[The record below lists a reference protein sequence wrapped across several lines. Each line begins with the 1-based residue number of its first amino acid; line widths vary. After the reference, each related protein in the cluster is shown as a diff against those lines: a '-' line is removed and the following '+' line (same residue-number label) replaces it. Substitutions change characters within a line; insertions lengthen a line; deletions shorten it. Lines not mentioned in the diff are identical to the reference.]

1 MVKRIAAVGLALLGA
16 WSCASVPSTPSAY
29 FVADIPAD
37 VTMRLSLDDRLAAKE
52 AWEALRQGRPE
63 RAGKIVSRLG
73 STNPV
78 YATGLAYA
86 DLVAG
91 DLAAAEEG
99 FKAALETFPEM
110 TPARVGLAQIY
121 ESRGEREKVFTEYR
135 EILKK
140 DPQDRWAKPRYESLR
155 DDLVKGSLEAAR
167 AARSAG
173 DVEAAKRE
181 YLKVLFYEPER
192 TEAHLDLARIYRQE
206 KNSESALLHFR
217 AALAAGQASEEVLT
231 EYADFLAGTG
241 ELGLSLEVYEKL
253 REVRPRDEE
262 LARRIEELRAKLGVF
277 ELPSQ
282 YAAVASLDAVAR
294 EDLAALIGVKF
305 ESYLDAPPKRTEILV
320 DIAMSWAQRYIVKVA
335 SLEIMNAFDNHT
347 FQPRRIINRAELAE
361 TAIRLIGVLQAR
373 GAKFVPLVDAR
384 RVQVA
389 DVSPDNYYYSSISRA
404 LALEIMSVTPERMFE
419 PERVV
424 PGTEASRV
432 MDIILRLAK

>member
-1 MVKRIAAVGLALLGA
+1 MVKRVAAVGLAVLGA

-29 FVADIPAD
+29 FIADIPAD
-37 VTMRLSLDDRLAAKE
+37 VTTRLSLDDRLAAQE
-52 AWEALRQGRPE
+52 AWEALREGRAAQ
-63 RAGKIVSRLG
+63 AGKILSGLG
-73 STNPV
+73 AANPV
-78 YATGLAYA
+78 TATGLAYA

-99 FKAALETFPEM
+99 FKTALEAFPEM

-121 ESRGEREKVFTEYR
+121 ESRGERDKLLTEYR
-135 EILKK
+135 EILKR
-140 DPQDRWAKPRYESLR
+140 DPGDRWAKPRYESLR
-155 DDLVKGSLEAAR
+155 DDLLKGALDAAR

-173 DVEAAKRE
+173 DVETAKRE
-181 YLKVLFYEPER
+181 YLKALFYDPER

-217 AALAAGQASEEVLT
+217 AAMAAGEAEEEVLA
-231 EYADFLAGTG
+231 EYADFLAGAG
-241 ELGLSLEVYEKL
+241 ELGLSLEIYEKL
-253 REVRPRDEE
+253 RELRPRDEG
-262 LARRIEELRAKLGVF
+262 LAKRIEELRAKLGVF

-282 YAAVASLDAVAR
+282 YAAIAALDAVSR

-305 ESYLDAPPKRTEILV
+305 GSFLDAPPKRTEILV

-335 SLEIMNAFDNHT
+335 SLDIMSAFDNHT

-361 TAIRLIGVLQAR
+361 TAVRLIGILQAR
-373 GAKFVPLVDAR
+373 GAQFVPLVEAR

-389 DVSPDNYYYSSISRA
+389 DVSPDNHYYSSISRA

-424 PGTEASRV
+424 SGAEASRV
-432 MDIILRLAK
+432 MDIILRLAR